1 MTYIFFFHLGSR
13 KYEILYKVCSIAR
26 KKFAVSTAKVNLAQR
41 MNAGG
46 DDTNPDGIRYLRR
59 KKTRIQIKPNFDL
72 MKLTLNFLFSY
83 KSQNNEYSNTPLKL

>member
-1 MTYIFFFHLGSR
+1 
-13 KYEILYKVCSIAR
+13 
-26 KKFAVSTAKVNLAQR
+26 

-72 MKLTLNFLFSY
+72 MKLTLTFLFSY